1 MTVEAV
7 WEVGA
12 TLGEGPVWQD
22 GALWFTD
29 IKQRKIHRHTPDGNR
44 SWDAPDQPGF
54 LVPAAGGGFIA
65 GLKSGL
71 HHFDPESGAFRLLT
85 DPEPDLPCNRLN
97 DATVAPDGHLWFGTM
112 DDAEAAVTGRIYRL
126 DADGVCRARTAPVAI
141 TNGPAF
147 SPDGGTLYHTDTL
160 GGVIH
165 AATVRDGEV
174 VGSRMFARID
184 PADGYPDGP
193 TVDSEGCVWTGLWGG
208 GRARRFSPEGVI
220 LQEIRFPAANIT
232 KVAFG
237 GDDLKTLYATS
248 ARKGLSDAERA
259 AQPLAG
265 SLFATRVDV
274 AGLPVT
280 RVRFGLS

>member
-12 TLGEGPVWQD
+12 TLGEGPVWHD
-22 GALWFTD
+22 GALWLTD
-29 IKQRKIHRHTPDGNR
+29 IKQRRIHRHAPGGNQ

-54 LVPAAGGGFIA
+54 LLPAAGGGFVA

-71 HHFDPESGAFRLLT
+71 HHFDPASGAFRLLV
-85 DPEPDLPCNRLN
+85 DPEPALPGNRLN
-97 DATVAPDGHLWFGTM
+97 DATVSPDGHLWFGTM
-112 DDAEAAVTGRIYRL
+112 DDAEAQATGRIHRL
-126 DADGVCRARTAPVAI
+126 EADGRCQPKTAPVAI
-141 TNGPAF
+141 TNGPAI
-147 SPDGGTLYHTDTL
+147 SPDGRTLYHTDTL

-165 AATVRDGEV
+165 AATIVDGV
-174 VGSRMFARID
+174 AVDDRVFARID
-184 PADGYPDGP
+184 PADGHPDGP

-208 GRARRFSPEGVI
+208 FRARRYAPDGRI

-248 ARKGLSDAERA
+248 ARKGLSAAELA

-265 SLFATRVDV
+265 ALFATRVDV

-280 RVRFGLS
+280 PVRFGL